1 MTGGRI
7 VLALDALMFGLFGAA
22 YWIIPVQMAE
32 KVEVAMTTRGAI
44 VDVQGIYGGLEL
56 GVALFFAWCA
66 VKPERI
72 RIGLAAGS
80 FVLASIALSRVVAIL
95 HFGSPGAT
103 VAGLVALDAVGA
115 ILNLGFLFRY
125 GGKKDLSR

>member
-1 MTGGRI
+1 
-7 VLALDALMFGLFGAA
+7 MFGLFGAL
-22 YWIIPVQMAE
+22 YWVIPVKMAE

-44 VDVQGIYGGLEL
+44 IDVQGIYGGMEL
-56 GVALFFAWCA
+56 GIALFLAWCA
-66 VKPERI
+66 WKPERV

-80 FVLASIALSRVVAIL
+80 FVLASIALSRVVAIA
-95 HFGSPGAT
+95 HFGSPGGA

-125 GGKKDLSR
+125 RRAN